1 MDSTVMNMRT
11 PAIRRSRTIVEG
23 NFEATRRWYQIIRL
37 IYTETPQTECSVFQR
52 LLNSQ
57 PTGIFSG
64 EVLRESVI
72 KALQNVYPER
82 EIRRE
87 NAMAVIQRLMADE
100 IVGPVSGN
108 KSKFIDDSSF
118 TKIGVQTYLPNTS
131 ESIQRASSL
140 ERTSRAPEAL
150 STIKKRL
157 NRFVSPTAK
166 FDVYASSVEDEE
178 NKTIH
183 QEDVD
188 EEPQKLKTPFTRLR
202 NSFNRK
208 KPRNLNASICAVKS
222 PVVNRT
228 PPMKRPL
235 HLVDIKHNSS
245 TPVLVKFQLFK

>member
-1 MDSTVMNMRT
+1 MNMRT

-82 EIRRE
+82 EIR
-87 NAMAVIQRLMADE
+87 
-100 IVGPVSGN
+100 
-108 KSKFIDDSSF
+108 SF